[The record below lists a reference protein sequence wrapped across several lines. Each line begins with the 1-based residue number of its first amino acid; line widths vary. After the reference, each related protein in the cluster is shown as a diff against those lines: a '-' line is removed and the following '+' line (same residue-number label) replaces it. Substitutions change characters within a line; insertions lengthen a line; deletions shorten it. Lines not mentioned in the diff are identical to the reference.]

1 MPELRKDPI
10 TREWVVIASGEAGR
24 VLEFTAAVR
33 RAPLTAPS
41 QPCPF
46 CPGHEDLSGPELLA
60 YRPPSTGPD
69 TPGWRVRVV
78 PGRSAGV
85 GNGGPSGHPA
95 LQDPEVLQDRREG
108 GPRDHPKGGDP
119 SLRSGQALGRHDY
132 LPVRPTLKGRSHGP
146 EGLYDTMQAVGAQ
159 EIVVETPRHEASL
172 ADLEVAQVE
181 DVLWVIRERAEVL
194 GGPDW
199 VRYVSV
205 SRNHGLE
212 AAPAHPRS
220 QLLAAPV
227 VPQGAWDYARG
238 LREYYDYRG
247 RCAICHIIEGEA
259 GARERVVYQNR
270 AWVTLAPYASGRP
283 FELWLLPRRHA
294 PGIGQVEALEMRHLA
309 AALRDALLR
318 LKVALDDPPY
328 HCQWLMAP
336 RHLEGMDHV
345 HWSIAITP
353 HLIVSGAQELGGELR
368 LNPVPPEETAR
379 LLRDAIAP
387 TLEVAAGRR

>member
-10 TREWVVIASGEAGR
+10 TREWVVIAPEEAGR
-24 VLEFTAAVR
+24 VLEFTAALPGSPRPQWGAGAAVR

-85 GNGGPSGHPA
+85 GN
-95 LQDPEVLQDRREG
+95 
-108 GPRDHPKGGDP
+108 GGDP